1 MQTMRIHF
9 IAIGGSAM
17 HNLAI
22 ALKQKGYAISGSDDK
37 IFEPSYSRLKSNGI
51 LPSEIGWFPDRITT
65 GLDAIVLGMH
75 ARADNPEL
83 IKAKELGLKIFSYP
97 EYLYEQTK
105 DKTRVVIGGSHGK
118 TTITSMIMH
127 VLRESGFK
135 FDYMV
140 GAQIDGFT
148 NMVGLSDDTNIA
160 VFEGD
165 EYLTSPI
172 DARPKFHLYK
182 PHIAVISGIAWDHI
196 NVFPTKEFYAKQF
209 ELFVKTI
216 QPNGNLVFYKNDNQV
231 LQLTK
236 FANKDITLTPYTEH
250 PFSVNEDKTY
260 LKTEGEQIEIKV
272 FGKHNME
279 NIAAAK
285 SVCSFLGVT
294 NTQFYKAITTFSGAA
309 KRMQRLSSNDT
320 VDVFVDFAHAPSK
333 VKATVKALKEAYPDR
348 KLMACLELHTFSSL
362 SKAFLDEYNGAL
374 NDSDFPVI
382 FYAPHTIELKKL
394 PPLDSNFVK
403 QKFGNTNIKVF
414 NNPKDLHQYILKH
427 PWYSSNL
434 LFMSSGNFAGL
445 DLGEIAN
452 VIVEDDDFPKRYLK
466 F

>member
-1 MQTMRIHF
+1 MRIHF

-22 ALKQKGYAISGSDDK
+22 VLKQKGYAISGSDDE
-37 IFEPSYSRLKSNGI
+37 IFEPSHGRLKSNGL
-51 LPSEIGWFPDRITT
+51 LPDKTGWFPNRITEE
-65 GLDAIVLGMH
+65 LDAIVLGMH

-83 IKAKELGLKIFSYP
+83 IRAKELGLKIFSYP

-105 DKTRVVIGGSHGK
+105 NKTRVVIGGSHGK
-118 TTITSMIMH
+118 TTITSMVMH
-127 VLRESGFK
+127 VLKESGLK

-140 GAQIDGFT
+140 GAQIEGFR

-216 QPNGNLVFYKNDNQV
+216 QPSGNLVFCKNDKQV
-231 LQLTK
+231 LQITK
-236 FANKDITLTPYTEH
+236 HAPKDVTLSPYSEH
-250 PFSVNEDKTY
+250 PFEVNGDKTY
-260 LKTEGEQIEIKV
+260 LKTEGELVEVKV

-285 SVCSFLGVT
+285 SVCNMLGVT
-294 NTQFYKAITTFSGAA
+294 NAQFYSAIATFLGAA
-309 KRMQRLSSNDT
+309 KRMQRLNFNDS
-320 VDVFVDFAHAPSK
+320 VEVFVDFAHAPSK
-333 VKATVKALKEAYPDR
+333 VKATVKALKEAYPTR
-348 KLMACLELHTFSSL
+348 TLVACLELHTFSSL
-362 SKAFLDEYNGAL
+362 NKTFLDEYNGAL
-374 NDSDFPVI
+374 NDADFPII
-382 FYAPHTIELKKL
+382 FYSPQTIELKKL
-394 PPLDSNFVK
+394 PPLDPSFVK
-403 QKFGNTNIKVF
+403 QKFGNTSIKVF
-414 NNPKDLHQYILKH
+414 NNSRDLHHHILKQ
-427 PWYSSNL
+427 PWHNANL
-434 LFMSSGNFAGL
+434 LFMSSGNFANL
-445 DLGEIAN
+445 DLDRIAN
-452 VIVEDDDFPKRYLK
+452 VVVEDDDFPKRYLK